1 MLGLAY
7 ASSRPGARGQ
17 RTGNVVLLAL
27 LPLLYVSSLGCAQS
41 DPGALEQ
48 AGFAAAC
55 SDDDVGCV
63 ELGLTA
69 PLAVGATLSVDLV
82 ALGAGQA
89 LPAAVLESARPEALE
104 VRGTELVP
112 LAPGV
117 TALLLSA
124 EDGGVIDFFHVASE
138 APDALAFV
146 RADDP
151 RRIETA
157 IQLLVGD
164 ELVLVAAP
172 SRAGQRLAGEVE
184 AEWSVGASETVAL
197 LTTGQS
203 GERRLVARAPGTA
216 TVQVAA
222 LGLSSSLVLEVLP

>member
-1 MLGLAY
+1 MLRTAH
-7 ASSRPGARGQ
+7 ASSPLSAQIR
-17 RTGNVVLLAL
+17 RTSAL
-27 LPLLYVSSLGCAQS
+27 LPVLVTSLLYTSLLGCAQGEA
-41 DPGALEQ
+41 GALEQ

-63 ELGLTA
+63 ELGLAA
-69 PLAVGATLSVDLV
+69 PLAVGATLTLDLV

-89 LPAAVLESARPEALE
+89 LPAATLESARAEVLE

-124 EDGGVIDFFHVASE
+124 EDGSVIDFFHVASE
-138 APDALAFV
+138 TPDALAFL

-151 RRIETA
+151 RRIDTA
-157 IQLLVGD
+157 VQLLVGD

-172 SRAGQRLAGEVE
+172 SRAGQRLAGQLE
-184 AEWSVGASETVAL
+184 AAWSVDQADTLAL
-197 LTTGQS
+197 LTTGRS
-203 GERRLVARAPGTA
+203 GERRLVARAPGLA
-216 TVQVAA
+216 TVQVSA
-222 LGLSSSLVLEVLP
+222 LGLSTSLEIEVLP

>member
-7 ASSRPGARGQ
+7 ASSPLTAQIRRPGAF
-17 RTGNVVLLAL
+17 AL
-27 LPLLYVSSLGCAQS
+27 LPFAFVSLLGCAQGEA
-41 DPGALEQ
+41 GALEQ

-55 SDDDVGCV
+55 STDDVGCV
-63 ELGLTA
+63 ELGLAA
-69 PLAVGATLSVDLV
+69 PLAVGATLSIDLV

-89 LPAAVLESARPEALE
+89 LPAARLESARSEVLE

-112 LAPGV
+112 LAPGI

-124 EDGGVIDFFHVASE
+124 EDGSVIDFFHVASE
-138 APDALAFV
+138 TPDALAFL

-172 SRAGQRLAGEVE
+172 SRAGQRLAGSVE
-184 AEWSVGASETVAL
+184 SVWSVDQSETISL
-197 LTTGQS
+197 LTTGQT

-222 LGLSSSLVLEVLP
+222 LGLSTSLVLEVLP

>member
-1 MLGLAY
+1 MLRLAY
-7 ASSRPGARGQ
+7 PSSPLCAQFRRWQ
-17 RTGNVVLLAL
+17 AL
-27 LPLLYVSSLGCAQS
+27 LPVLFASLLGCAQGEA
-41 DPGALEQ
+41 GALEQ
-48 AGFAAAC
+48 AGFSAAC

-63 ELGLTA
+63 ELGLSA
-69 PLAVGATLSVDLV
+69 PLAVGATLTVDLV
-82 ALGAGQA
+82 ALGAGQG
-89 LPAAVLESARPEALE
+89 LPSASLESARTEVLE

-112 LAPGV
+112 LAPGI

-124 EDGGVIDFFHVASE
+124 EDGSVIDFFHVASE
-138 APDALAFV
+138 APDALAFL

-157 IQLLVGD
+157 VQLLVGD

-172 SRAGQRLAGEVE
+172 SRAGQRLAGSVE
-184 AEWSVGASETVAL
+184 SAWSVDEPETIAL
-197 LTTGQS
+197 LTTGQT

-222 LGLSSSLVLEVLP
+222 LGLSTSLSIEVLP